1 MSDNINPVTQNYSEL
16 LTSAD
21 AVPEQELS
29 ALSPRQ
35 LAALDLMLLGQS
47 DTSISAQLAISR
59 KTLYTWRTHDP
70 NFRAAYEKHHR
81 DLLTQSTS
89 RFRTLMDN
97 ALDTLEKQVKDPYTP
112 TSHRAC
118 QNPHSN
124 PDSQKSPSAW
134 TKSCKSPSSRGVTL
148 PSDRFCTSAVFR
160 PVKVCPSRP

>member
-47 DTSISAQLAISR
+47 DTSISTQLSIAR

-70 NFRAAYEKHHR
+70 NFRAAYESHHR
-81 DLLTQSTS
+81 ALLTQSTS

-112 TSHRAC
+112 TSHRAAKTLLSLARISTLL
-118 QNPHSN
+118 NP
-124 PDSQKSPSAW
+124 KSPS
-134 TKSCKSPSSRGVTL
+134 PRGVST
-148 PSDRFCTSAVFR
+148 SDRHVQ
-160 PVKVCPSRP
+160 CPSG